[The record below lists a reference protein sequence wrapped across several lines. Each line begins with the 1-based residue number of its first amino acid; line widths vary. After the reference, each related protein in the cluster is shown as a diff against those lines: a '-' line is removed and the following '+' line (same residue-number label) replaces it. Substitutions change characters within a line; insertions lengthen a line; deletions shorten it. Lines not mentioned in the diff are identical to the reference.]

1 MKISLNNTS
10 KSAFLP
16 FLILGLIC
24 LFLTSCEDII
34 TLNGPQTEPFI
45 VVDGNITNVAG
56 EQIIRLTNSQNLLNE
71 SVPTPLKNAVVKVTD
86 DLGKTYEFKDIKSE
100 GIYKWI
106 PANKSDIL
114 GTVGRTYSL
123 EIQSEGDI
131 FKAVSKINR
140 VPKIDSI
147 AYRLDDANGRQKGV
161 GKPDKGYE
169 AQFYANDLKG
179 VGDCYRIKVYKN
191 DTLMA
196 GEDNIVVA
204 YDALNT
210 KNPIGDGI
218 MFIIPL
224 RQVAR
229 TELYEE
235 NDRLK
240 VELLSI
246 TEAHYDFW
254 SQFKQ
259 ELNNAGLFAR
269 PAARIPSNVINTN
282 PKSSRQASG
291 WFGTSAISSFEVKID
306 KTKAVKEFND

>member
-1 MKISLNNTS
+1 MKISFNNTS
-10 KSAFLP
+10 KSSLLTFLN
-16 FLILGLIC
+16 LGLIC

-34 TLNGPQTEPFI
+34 TLNGPKTDPFI

-56 EQIIRLTNSQNLLNE
+56 EQIIRLTNSQDLLNE
-71 SVPTPLKNAVVKVTD
+71 AVPTPLKNAIVKVTD
-86 DLGKTYEFKDIKSE
+86 DLGKTYEFKDAKNE

-106 PANKSDIL
+106 PSNKSDIM
-114 GTVGRTYSL
+114 GSIGRTYSL

-147 AYRLDDANGRQKGV
+147 AYKLDDANGRQKGN

-191 DTLMA
+191 DTLLA

-204 YDALNT
+204 YDGLNT

-224 RQVAR
+224 RNITR
-229 TELYEE
+229 TELFEDG
-235 NDRLK
+235 DRLK

-254 SQFKQ
+254 IQFKQ

-269 PAARIPSNVINTN
+269 PAARIPSNITNTN
-282 PKSSRQASG
+282 PKSLRQASG
-291 WFGTSAISSFEVKID
+291 WFGTSAISSLEVKVD
-306 KTKAVKEFND
+306 KTKALKEFYD

>member
-1 MKISLNNTS
+1 MFVLLNRISKSKLLTVTYLGLCSLLLSSCEDVISLNV
-10 KSAFLP
+10 A
-16 FLILGLIC
+16 
-24 LFLTSCEDII
+24 D
-34 TLNGPQTEPFI
+34 TEPYI
-45 VVDGNITNVAG
+45 VVDGNITDTAG
-56 EQIIRLTNSQNLLNE
+56 EQTIRLTNTQNLLSE
-71 SVPTPLKNAVVKVTD
+71 TVPSPVKNAVVKVTD
-86 DLGKTYEFKDIKSE
+86 NMGKVYEFRDAKNDGKYVWTPS
-100 GIYKWI
+100 
-106 PANKSDIL
+106 NKTEKM
-114 GTVGRTYSL
+114 GAVGRTYTL

-131 FKAVSKINR
+131 YKAVSKLNR

-147 AYRLDDANGRQKGV
+147 VYRLDDANRRQKGA
-161 GKPDKGYE
+161 GKPDRGYE

-179 VGDCYRIKVYKN
+179 IGDCYRIKVYKN

-224 RQVAR
+224 RNVTR

-246 TEAHYDFW
+246 TEPHYDFW
-254 SQFKQ
+254 VQFRQ

-269 PAARIPSNVINTN
+269 PAARIPSNINNLN

-306 KTKAVKEFND
+306 KTKSVKEFND